1 MVTFIPQKIKN
12 ILSLSLSA
20 LSNPLQILAAQ
31 ASTSPPVLV
40 NRPSS
45 VEAENEPEPKRPK
58 MEEDAIAPVPQ
69 PVIVAMNQEAS
80 E

>member
-1 MVTFIPQKIKN
+1 MP
-12 ILSLSLSA
+12 SA
-20 LSNPLQILAAQ
+20 LTNPLQILAAQ

-45 VEAENEPEPKRPK
+45 METDESSINEPEPKRPK
-58 MEEDAIAPVPQ
+58 MEEDGVAPVPQ